1 MSSLFGGLSIAL
13 NALRTA
19 QGELNTT
26 STNIAN
32 HNTPGYTRER
42 AVVSEQ
48 PAIQLGNLEFG
59 DGVDLQRI
67 ESVRDSVLEY
77 RIGEETQQQSQLEA
91 YLGPMQQAEA
101 IFNEAQGTGLQSA
114 LTAFFNSFTAL
125 SADPTNAALR
135 QGVLSSAQQLASGF
149 NSAARNLSSI
159 RTSID
164 QSVQSTVSDIN
175 NLTQQIATLNAKI
188 GQAGAGADTNVLQDQ
203 RMSLIQ
209 QLSGEINISITDAT
223 DGTLT
228 LTSAN
233 GTALVVGQQ
242 SMALTVQTDPT
253 RGTQHVFMQN
263 QDITSAVTAGKLG
276 GLIQARDSG
285 IAAMSNQ
292 LDQLAADLS
301 NAVNAAHKS
310 GYDQNGNTNQ
320 NLFLD
325 PPAGVNGAAL
335 QMAVAITDPAQVAA
349 SSDGTPGDNRNAV
362 ALAKLQSQPIV
373 NLKNPLDFYATAVSQ
388 MGMEISSASAEHD
401 AQNLVLQQL
410 QQQRSS
416 ISGVSLD
423 EEAANLIKFQRAY
436 EAAAQVVN
444 ILNSLTAVTIN
455 LGGGTAVS

>member
-26 STNIAN
+26 SNNIAN
-32 HNTPGYTRER
+32 QNTPGYTRER

-253 RGTQHVFMQN
+253 RRTQHERPQLHVQFCGWHPDHRQ
-263 QDITSAVTAGKLG
+263 
-276 GLIQARDSG
+276 GL
-285 IAAMSNQ
+285 
-292 LDQLAADLS
+292 
-301 NAVNAAHKS
+301 V
-310 GYDQNGNTNQ
+310 
-320 NLFLD
+320 
-325 PPAGVNGAAL
+325 
-335 QMAVAITDPAQVAA
+335 
-349 SSDGTPGDNRNAV
+349 DGHR
-362 ALAKLQSQPIV
+362 
-373 NLKNPLDFYATAVSQ
+373 
-388 MGMEISSASAEHD
+388 
-401 AQNLVLQQL
+401 
-410 QQQRSS
+410 R
-416 ISGVSLD
+416 
-423 EEAANLIKFQRAY
+423 
-436 EAAAQVVN
+436 
-444 ILNSLTAVTIN
+444 
-455 LGGGTAVS
+455 